1 MIRQVVRV
9 DNRLGLHARA
19 AAKLVHLASR
29 FSSTIH
35 ISREGGTQEV
45 DSKSILGVLMLAA
58 TEGVRLV
65 ISATGQDEEEAVQA
79 ICSLFESRFG
89 EDN

>member
-1 MIRQVVRV
+1 
-9 DNRLGLHARA
+9 
-19 AAKLVHLASR
+19 
-29 FSSTIH
+29 
-35 ISREGGTQEV
+35 
-45 DSKSILGVLMLAA
+45 LMLAA